1 MFLCALAQPRPVWQA
16 AGVTPALRRPLLATC
31 IVLTALTGVAAA
43 GIGIAS
49 AISNPKTFGVG
60 VALMLG
66 GYGALL
72 VFVAWL
78 VARGHAWALNLIVA
92 SGLLH
97 VLVLASFL
105 TTDDRA
111 QFIGSLI
118 VLPFVAATVVT
129 STIAVGRRE
138 LERTSRD

>member
-1 MFLCALAQPRPVWQA
+1 M
-16 AGVTPALRRPLLATC
+16 TPALRRPLLATC

-49 AISNPKTFGVG
+49 AIANPKTFGVG

-72 VFVAWL
+72 VLVAWL